1 MNSWIKPAFVELCMN
16 AEIGAYQEDSDDGRE
31 PSPILAPERV
41 GSRRGSEQDQVVNE
55 AAHVA

>member
-1 MNSWIKPAFVELCMN
+1 MNTWTKPAFVELCMN
-16 AEIGAYQEDSDDGRE
+16 AEIGAYQEDGDDGRE

-41 GSRRGSEQDQVVNE
+41 GSRRVSEQDHAAIE